1 MGGGGW
7 KERGGSRYWAET
19 RRGKKKCRVL
29 PGKMIYRQ
37 SKEREMGERRGKE
50 NKWKKRLLNKSE
62 LRTEMHAKDNLT
74 I

>member
-1 MGGGGW
+1 M
-7 KERGGSRYWAET
+7 ERKRGQQVLGRDQK
-19 RRGKKKCRVL
+19 GKKKPRVL

-50 NKWKKRLLNKSE
+50 NKWKKRLLNKSD